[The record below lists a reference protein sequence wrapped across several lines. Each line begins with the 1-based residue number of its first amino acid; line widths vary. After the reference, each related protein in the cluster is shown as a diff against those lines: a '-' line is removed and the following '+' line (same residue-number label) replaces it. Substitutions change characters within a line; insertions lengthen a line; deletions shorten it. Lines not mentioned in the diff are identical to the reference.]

1 MRAGR
6 EEAQHGRRPEEDAS
20 RFAGGLVKNDVQRK
34 NIAASH
40 HGIITEGR
48 FKMSTARVERIK
60 RKIDKLDAQQLD
72 ALIQWLEKLL
82 QKGA

>member
-6 EEAQHGRRPEEDAS
+6 EEAQHGRRPEEAAN
-20 RFAGGLVKNDVQRK
+20 RFAGGFVKNDVQRK

-60 RKIDKLDAQQLD
+60 QKINKLDAQQLD

-82 QKGA
+82 QKDP

>member
-6 EEAQHGRRPEEDAS
+6 EEAQHGRRPEG
-20 RFAGGLVKNDVQRK
+20 FAGGFVKNDVQRK

>member
-1 MRAGR
+1 M
-6 EEAQHGRRPEEDAS
+6 EEDLKKMQAVL
-20 RFAGGLVKNDVQRK
+20 RAALAKNDVQRK

-60 RKIDKLDAQQLD
+60 QKIDKLDAQQLD

-82 QKGA
+82 QKDT

>member
-1 MRAGR
+1 M
-6 EEAQHGRRPEEDAS
+6 EEDLKKMQAVL
-20 RFAGGLVKNDVQRK
+20 RAALAKNDVQRK

>member
-1 MRAGR
+1 M
-6 EEAQHGRRPEEDAS
+6 EEDLKKMQAVL
-20 RFAGGLVKNDVQRK
+20 RAALAKNDVQRK

-82 QKGA
+82 QKDT